1 MEDGAFA
8 LFLRPQPGGF
18 DSSTVPALGNLLSK
32 AKNANAW
39 GSTPRGSGGGGGVWA
54 QLELT
59 DALYWGII
67 PRGLVAREQPPLP
80 SNKTGEMFFRG
91 GRRLYTVWLF

>member
-1 MEDGAFA
+1 MPAGK
-8 LFLRPQPGGF
+8 LRG
-18 DSSTVPALGNLLSK
+18 
-32 AKNANAW
+32 
-39 GSTPRGSGGGGGVWA
+39 GSGGGGWA

-80 SNKTGEMFFRG
+80 SNKTWEIFW
-91 GRRLYTVWLF
+91 GREATVHGLVILI

>member
-1 MEDGAFA
+1 MPFFCVPNPGDLTAQQSQPLGICYPRQKM
-8 LFLRPQPGGF
+8 LMPGGK
-18 DSSTVPALGNLLSK
+18 L
-32 AKNANAW
+32 
-39 GSTPRGSGGGGGVWA
+39 RGGVEGEGGCV

-80 SNKTGEMFFRG
+80 SNKTGEMFVRG
-91 GRRLYTVWLF
+91 GRRLYTDWLF

>member
-1 MEDGAFA
+1 M
-8 LFLRPQPGGF
+8 
-18 DSSTVPALGNLLSK
+18 
-32 AKNANAW
+32 
-39 GSTPRGSGGGGGVWA
+39 
-54 QLELT
+54 ELT

-91 GRRLYTVWLF
+91 GRRLYMAWLFLYRELARAKSEALFNTSRVFIVSSKKI